1 MSIYAT
7 ASISSLALAEG
18 AFSEM
23 SYVLQRA
30 SIAGAVG
37 LAAGPLFFLKKA
49 KRPPMWR
56 TPMLGASALASI
68 SLPFLCIERLCYH
81 AITRNVNTTSLASAQ
96 QQFDTRQNALY
107 ASHAL
112 GTILGAGMLHVSK
125 KSKGPF
131 RVPIPLLASMLC
143 KAHIE
148 AVLLDR

>member
-1 MSIYAT
+1 MSLYAT
-7 ASISSLALAEG
+7 SISPTMALAEG

-23 SYVLQRA
+23 TYVLQRA
-30 SIAGAVG
+30 SIAGAFG
-37 LAAGPLFFLKKA
+37 LGAGPLFFLKRA

-68 SLPFLCIERLCYH
+68 SLPFLCIERLSYH
-81 AITRNVNTTSLASAQ
+81 ALTRNVNTTSLASAQ
-96 QQFDTRQNALY
+96 QHVDTRRNALY

-112 GTILGAGMLHVSK
+112 GTVLGAGMLHVSK
-125 KSKGPF
+125 KAKGPF
-131 RVPIPLLASMLC
+131 RLPIPLLAAMLF